1 MNVFDGIDFQKL
13 SDEEAVEML
22 KQIKTAQVKLSR
34 YDVKPNYR
42 KGDLLNLVLE
52 TSTLSTLATKH
63 GRTGR
68 YFLGMRVE
76 DAILEIADYCTNN
89 YATTSTGRKRK
100 NTLVGY
106 EKKDQYIN
114 VMSDVLEVI
123 CKYFST
129 MEDQDEAV
137 RQEGKKENPS

>member
-52 TSTLSTLATKH
+52 TSKLATKH
-63 GRTGR
+63 WRTGR
-68 YFLGMRVE
+68 HFLGFRVE

-137 RQEGKKENPS
+137 RQEGEKENPS

>member
-52 TSTLSTLATKH
+52 TSTLATKH

-68 YFLGMRVE
+68 YFLSFGVE
-76 DAILEIADYCTNN
+76 NAILEIADYCTNN

-100 NTLVGY
+100 NTHVGY

-129 MEDQDEAV
+129 MEEPDEGV
-137 RQEGKKENPS
+137 RQEGEKENPS

>member
-42 KGDLLNLVLE
+42 KGDLLRLLAE
-52 TSTLSTLATKH
+52 TSPLGKRSW
-63 GRTGR
+63 RTGM
-68 YFLGMRVE
+68 YYLDIGLS
-76 DAILEIADYCTNN
+76 DAILEIADACTNN
-89 YATTSTGRKRK
+89 YAITSKGKKRK
-100 NTLVGY
+100 NTLVSF

-114 VMSDVLEVI
+114 VISDVLEVI
-123 CKYFST
+123 WKYFST
-129 MEDQDEAV
+129 MEELDEGV
-137 RQEGKKENPS
+137 RQEGEKENPS

>member
-1 MNVFDGIDFQKL
+1 MNVFEGIDFQKL

-42 KGDLLNLVLE
+42 KGDLLDLVLE
-52 TSTLSTLATKH
+52 THTFATKH
-63 GRTGR
+63 RRTAR
-68 YFLGMRVE
+68 YCFGIGVT

-114 VMSDVLEVI
+114 VMSDVVAIIDKHYQTRE
-123 CKYFST
+123 
-129 MEDQDEAV
+129 EDDEL
-137 RQEGKKENPS
+137 